1 MFVCFF
7 LRLSS
12 VSCIHCYRKKIFMTN
27 AMASHFGRSSTYEKA
42 ITCCFWYRVLN
53 DVATFLKQCEGCQ
66 KQNNLQTK
74 VKNELHSVPV
84 SQNMMI
90 KIGADLFSLPEA
102 NGFLSSLFALT
113 TLSNEPK
120 LNQSRKGCLYN
131 TSIFVFI
138 CCHGCCKNPDKRS
151 KSWIPKLGIKGVAFT
166 NKTSTTS
173 H

>member
-1 MFVCFF
+1 MW
-7 LRLSS
+7 RLSET
-12 VSCIHCYRKKIFMTN
+12 K
-27 AMASHFGRSSTYEKA
+27 
-42 ITCCFWYRVLN
+42 
-53 DVATFLKQCEGCQ
+53 
-66 KQNNLQTK
+66 NLPTK